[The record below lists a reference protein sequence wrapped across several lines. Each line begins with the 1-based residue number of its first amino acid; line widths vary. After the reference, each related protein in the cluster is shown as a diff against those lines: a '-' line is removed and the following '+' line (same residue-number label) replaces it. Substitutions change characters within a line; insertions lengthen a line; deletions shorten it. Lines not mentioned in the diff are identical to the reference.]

1 MAKIYLFLDTN
12 ILLHC
17 KPAKEID
24 WKKYVKGSSVLVIAP
39 IIIAEIDKLRRS
51 QQKKIATRAKS
62 ITKLFEHIMDNGDPD
77 WILIDKR
84 PTSET
89 FLENSLDKSE
99 QDDCLLAAVLE
110 FLPEGPDCQKIL
122 VSEDIGPRLKA
133 KNLGIKAIKLED
145 TELLAEEP
153 DENEAKLQKLTR
165 ENNELKNRVPKVDL
179 FLEGKTRHI
188 NFPEFQG
195 TITFDQY
202 RAHKMEVVRK
212 NYTYHKTPFKMPT
225 QRDLIFR
232 SAIAESMMYTE
243 GRRYDEELDWFF
255 ETYEHKFLPELYN
268 WHIAKLL
275 SIEIELEI
283 YNEGNVPAENIDL
296 CLRFPSGINIE
307 LAETFNPFPDPPVP
321 PEKPL
326 PLDQLLIKA
335 NELRKSTPPQPMPL
349 AKAPTAWISI
359 KKANGL
365 QVDMKCGYLKHNQS
379 FKFSKLAVCFQTLD
393 DLKGFEFTYE
403 LMIANDPKCPKGN
416 LQVNFIRP
424 STVKLPSFSKS
435 LGKLLELP
443 YSLP

>member
-1 MAKIYLFLDTN
+1 MAKNYLFLDTN

-17 KPAKEID
+17 KPAKGID

-39 IIIAEIDKLRRS
+39 IIIAEMDKLRRS

-62 ITKLFEHIMDNGDPD
+62 ITKQFEHIMDNGDPD

-84 PTSET
+84 PASST
-89 FLENSLDKSE
+89 FLENSLDKTE

-110 FLPEGPDCQKIL
+110 FSPEDPDDQIIL

-153 DENEAKLQKLTR
+153 DENEVKLQKLTR

-179 FLEGKTRHI
+179 FFEGKRRHV
-188 NFPEFQG
+188 NLPEFEG
-195 TITFDQY
+195 TMTFDQY
-202 RAHKMEVVRK
+202 RAQKIEEVRK
-212 NYTYHKTPFKMPT
+212 KYTYHKIPFKMPT

-232 SAIAESMMYTE
+232 SAIAESMMYAE
-243 GRRYDEELDWFF
+243 GRRYDEELNWFF

-268 WHIAKLL
+268 WHIRRLL
-275 SIEIELEI
+275 SIQIELEI

-296 CLRFPSGINIE
+296 CLKFPSGINIE
-307 LAETFNPFPDPPVP
+307 LAEEFNPFPDPLIP

-326 PLDQLLIKA
+326 PLDQLLMKA
-335 NELRKSTPPQPMPL
+335 NELRKSIPLQPMPSSQ
-349 AKAPTAWISI
+349 ASKPWISI
-359 KKANGL
+359 KEASGL
-365 QVDMKCGYLKHNQS
+365 QVDMKCAYLKHNQS
-379 FKFSKLAVCFQTLD
+379 FKFSKLAVGFQTLE
-393 DLKGFEFTYE
+393 DLKGFEFTYK
-403 LMIANDPKCPKGN
+403 LMIANDPKCPKGK

-424 STVKLPSFSKS
+424 STVKLPSLSKS
-435 LGKLLELP
+435 LGKFLELP